1 MEPTGISAAKMRFF
15 ALSDGFWTTRQRDI
29 AFVAV
34 GLESVT
40 AIALVCPAAVMQAL
54 FGTTTVIDYPDKR
67 LLYLPHTL
75 SSEHAHRIHS
85 CWGGKRLNLQDYFS
99 DRTRQPRSTALA
111 ELFKLTERPDIISFA
126 GGFPAPEMF
135 LPEEAAEVTRQ
146 LLAEE
151 PFTVLGYSP
160 NPGFSALREFLAERQ
175 TRLGMPA
182 AVSDLM
188 VTSGSLQGLD
198 ILGRVFLNRGDRIIV
213 EAPNYLGALSTFAA
227 YDVRIDAVPVDA
239 EGLNTAQLS
248 GLLEQLKRQGSL
260 PKLLYTV
267 PTFQNPSG
275 QTMSYRRRQELLALA
290 DRYGFLIIEDNAY
303 GDLRFSGEAV
313 PTLKALDTGERV
325 IYLGTFSKI
334 LSPGIRIGWIHAA
347 AEIIEHVILV
357 RQAMDQCSNSF
368 GQLLALEFGRRGL
381 IDKQISKSAHLLGE
395 RARLTLDLLAREF
408 PAGTTWTNPE
418 GGFYI
423 WVTLP
428 SEINTAQLL
437 PYCIEKAGVAYVA
450 GVAFYVGEGGTN
462 QLRLCYSY
470 PSLDD
475 IARAIPRLARALATP
490 L

>member
-1 MEPTGISAAKMRFF
+1 M
-15 ALSDGFWTTRQRDI
+15 D
-29 AFVAV
+29 
-34 GLESVT
+34 
-40 AIALVCPAAVMQAL
+40 
-54 FGTTTVIDYPDKR
+54 
-67 LLYLPHTL
+67 
-75 SSEHAHRIHS
+75 
-85 CWGGKRLNLQDYFS
+85 LQDYFS
-99 DRTRQPRSTALA
+99 DRTRKTASTALT

-135 LPEEAAEVTRQ
+135 LPEETAEVTRQ

-160 NPGFSALREFLAERQ
+160 TPGFSALREFLAERQ
-175 TRLGMPA
+175 SRLGMPA
-182 AVSDLM
+182 AASNLM

-198 ILGRVFLNRGDRIIV
+198 IIGRVFLNRGDRIIV

-227 YDVRIDAVPVDA
+227 YDVRIESVPVDA
-239 EGLNTAQLS
+239 EGLDTDRLA

-275 QTMSYRRRQELLALA
+275 QTMSYQRRQELLTLA
-290 DRYGFLIIEDNAY
+290 GRYGFLIIEDNAY
-303 GDLRFSGEAV
+303 GDLRFAGEEV
-313 PTLKALDTGERV
+313 PTLKALDTDERV

-334 LSPGIRIGWIHAA
+334 LSPGIRIGWIHTA
-347 AEIIEHVILV
+347 AEIIEQAVQV

-381 IDKQISKSAHLLGE
+381 IEKQINKTAHLLGE
-395 RARLTLDLLAREF
+395 KARLTLDLLAREF
-408 PAGTTWTNPE
+408 PVGTIWTNPE
-418 GGFYI
+418 GGFYT

-428 SEINTAQLL
+428 PELDTAQLL
-437 PYCIEKAGVAYVA
+437 PHCIEKARVAYVA
-450 GVAFYVGEGGTN
+450 GVAFYAGEGGSN
-462 QLRLCYSY
+462 QLRLCYSH

-475 IARAIPRLARALATP
+475 IARAIPRLAKTLTTP

>member
-1 MEPTGISAAKMRFF
+1 LDRK
-15 ALSDGFWTTRQRDI
+15 
-29 AFVAV
+29 
-34 GLESVT
+34 
-40 AIALVCPAAVMQAL
+40 
-54 FGTTTVIDYPDKR
+54 
-67 LLYLPHTL
+67 
-75 SSEHAHRIHS
+75 
-85 CWGGKRLNLQDYFS
+85 DYFS
-99 DRTRQPRSTALA
+99 DLTRQPGSSALA

-146 LLAEE
+146 LFVEE
-151 PFTVLGYSP
+151 PSTVLGYSP
-160 NPGFSALREFLAERQ
+160 TPGFSALREFLAERQ
-175 TRLGMPA
+175 SRLGMPA
-182 AVSDLM
+182 ATGELL

-213 EAPNYLGALSTFAA
+213 EAPTYLGALSTFAS
-227 YDVRIDAVPVDA
+227 YDIRIDSVPVDA
-239 EGLNTAQLS
+239 EGLDTARLT
-248 GLLEQLKRQGSL
+248 GLLEQRRRQGSL

-275 QTMSYRRRQELLALA
+275 QTMSFRRRQELLDLA
-290 DRYGFLIIEDNAY
+290 GRYGFLIIEDNAY
-303 GDLRFSGEAV
+303 GDLRFAGEEV
-313 PTLKALDTGERV
+313 PTLKALDTDERV

-347 AEIIEHVILV
+347 AEIIERAILV
-357 RQAMDQCSNSF
+357 RQAMDQCSNSL

-381 IDKQISKSAHLLGE
+381 IEKQINKTVRLLGE

-418 GGFYI
+418 GGFYT

-428 SEINTAQLL
+428 PEVDTAQLL
-437 PYCIEKAGVAYVA
+437 SHCIEKARVAYVA
-450 GVAFYVGEGGTN
+450 GTAFYVGKGGNN
-462 QLRLCYSY
+462 QMRLCYSQ

-475 IARAIPRLARALATP
+475 IARGIPRLASALTTP

>member
-1 MEPTGISAAKMRFF
+1 MS
-15 ALSDGFWTTRQRDI
+15 
-29 AFVAV
+29 
-34 GLESVT
+34 
-40 AIALVCPAAVMQAL
+40 
-54 FGTTTVIDYPDKR
+54 
-67 LLYLPHTL
+67 
-75 SSEHAHRIHS
+75 
-85 CWGGKRLNLQDYFS
+85 LQDYFS
-99 DRTRQPRSTALA
+99 DRTRQPVNAALA

-146 LLAEE
+146 LLAEQ

-160 NPGFSALREFLAERQ
+160 TPGFSALREFLAERQ
-175 TRLGMPA
+175 SHQGMPA
-182 AVSDLM
+182 AASELM

-239 EGLNTAQLS
+239 EGLDTDRLA

-275 QTMSYRRRQELLALA
+275 QTMSYQRRQELLDLA
-290 DRYGFLIIEDNAY
+290 GRYGYLIIEDNAY
-303 GDLRFSGEAV
+303 GDLRFAGKEL

-347 AEIIEHVILV
+347 AEIIEHAILV
-357 RQAMDQCSNSF
+357 RQATDQCSNSF

-381 IDKQISKSAHLLGE
+381 IEKQISKTVHLLGE
-395 RARLTLDLLAREF
+395 RARLTLNLLAREF
-408 PAGTTWTNPE
+408 PAGATWTNPE

-428 SEINTAQLL
+428 PEINTAQLL

-450 GVAFYVGEGGTN
+450 GVAFYVGEGGSN

-475 IARAIPRLARALATP
+475 IAQAIPRLARALTTQ